1 MDIQIG
7 DKVRFL
13 NAVGGGKV
21 TGFQKGGIVL
31 VEDEDGFDIP
41 VRTNEVVVV
50 PADNKKAYDEAPKP
64 QADAKQAK
72 SNTKQTTFGTQPASQ
87 GGQPAAFASAQ
98 AAAEHEAMEKR
109 IIQLEM
115 KVHDLTLRLERLES
129 AQHPSKDKQS
139 PKRNHSLPFGGGSG
153 RGASIIEVDLHIDE
167 LLDTTAGMSAADMK
181 AYQLK
186 VFRETMEANKSK
198 KGQRIVFIHG
208 NGEGVL
214 RKAIIDELKYAYK
227 TCEWQDASFQQY
239 GFGAT
244 MVIVH

>member
-1 MDIQIG
+1 MIPSS
-7 DKVRFL
+7 
-13 NAVGGGKV
+13 GK
-21 TGFQKGGIVL
+21 
-31 VEDEDGFDIP
+31 
-41 VRTNEVVVV
+41 
-50 PADNKKAYDEAPKP
+50 
-64 QADAKQAK
+64 
-72 SNTKQTTFGTQPASQ
+72 TTFGTQPASQ

-115 KVHDLTLRLERLES
+115 KVHDLELRLERLEK
-129 AQHPSKDKQS
+129 ARNNQLEEKEIKRQSKPNQKTE
-139 PKRNHSLPFGGGSG
+139 L
-153 RGASIIEVDLHIDE
+153 IEVDLHIDE
-167 LLDTTAGMSAADMK
+167 LLDTTAGMSAADIK

-214 RKAIIDELKYAYK
+214 RKAILDELKRAYK

>member
-1 MDIQIG
+1 MAMNIQIG

-115 KVHDLTLRLERLES
+115 KVHDLTLRIERLEK
-129 AQHPSKDKQS
+129 ARNNQLEEKEIKRQSKPNQKTE
-139 PKRNHSLPFGGGSG
+139 L
-153 RGASIIEVDLHIDE
+153 IEVDLHIDE

>member
-13 NAVGGGKV
+13 NAVGGGRV

-41 VRTNEVVVV
+41 VRASEVVVV

-115 KVHDLTLRLERLES
+115 KVHDLELRIERLEK
-129 AQHPSKDKQS
+129 ARNNQLEEKEIKRQSKTNQK
-139 PKRNHSLPFGGGSG
+139 PEP
-153 RGASIIEVDLHIDE
+153 IEVDLHIDE

-186 VFRETMEANKSK
+186 VFRQTMEQNKSK

-214 RKAIIDELKYAYK
+214 RKAILDELKRAYK